1 MKRVL
6 CLLLAVLLLF
16 CLMSSVGSASEIYL
30 VAINDSLPFSL
41 SSATM
46 PFYSNGTLYL
56 PQSVFDSSAL
66 GVAAVYSSANK
77 TLSLTDQSG
86 HQLVYYLAS
95 GTAVTE
101 DGNSY
106 TVSATLRNGTVF
118 VPATYTMQ
126 YFGCSVST
134 LTSQNGRNVIRITT
148 GSQVYD
154 DELFLQEA
162 DNMIEYRVSQYLS
175 STTDGNSGPPPS
187 VPSVPDDT
195 PERDETAPTIYLAFT
210 GTENASILLSELK
223 LANRTATFFL
233 TEEELAQNPTLVLE
247 IAANGHRIGI
257 RLTGEEADPAAA
269 VDLAND
275 HLDQILKAK
284 TLLILAPAGSVSADM
299 LPGYVVIRQATRSAA
314 TAAAQENISL
324 LVCSSTGRGV
334 TDLYTLIQ
342 AGCTIRP
349 VRETSQFLS

>member
-16 CLMSSVGSASEIYL
+16 CLMPSVGSASEIYL

-41 SSATM
+41 SAAAM

-56 PQSVFDSSAL
+56 PQSVFDASAL

-106 TVSATLRNGTVF
+106 TVSAITRGGAVF

-162 DNMIEYRVSQYLS
+162 DNMIEYRVSQYL
-175 STTDGNSGPPPS
+175 
-187 VPSVPDDT
+187 
-195 PERDETAPTIYLAFT
+195 
-210 GTENASILLSELK
+210 
-223 LANRTATFFL
+223 
-233 TEEELAQNPTLVLE
+233 
-247 IAANGHRIGI
+247 
-257 RLTGEEADPAAA
+257 
-269 VDLAND
+269 
-275 HLDQILKAK
+275 
-284 TLLILAPAGSVSADM
+284 
-299 LPGYVVIRQATRSAA
+299 
-314 TAAAQENISL
+314 
-324 LVCSSTGRGV
+324 
-334 TDLYTLIQ
+334 
-342 AGCTIRP
+342 
-349 VRETSQFLS
+349 